1 MSTPAF
7 LERLKTAQRCLFG
20 TWVKLPTL
28 ETLELLA
35 NGGFDFVT
43 IDTEHSPL
51 SLESTYRLIAHAQ
64 GLGMSA
70 LVRTPDQASNDVQRL
85 LDSGADGLLV
95 PRVRSAVE
103 ARQAVGRMLF
113 SPRGQRGLGITSR
126 AGRWGLKPLEEY
138 LADGNDRLLR
148 CVQLEDRCALEDVDT
163 ILDVEGVNAAFLG
176 MGDLQLTSG
185 LPASHGELQSLVD
198 RLISACRA
206 RRIPCGA
213 AAQDA
218 PAALRSAAR
227 GFSFVMVSND
237 ATLFGRAAAALGDQ
251 LKQGLEARVTDA

>member
-1 MSTPAF
+1 MNTPAF
-7 LERLKTAQRCLFG
+7 LDRLKTAKRCLFG

-35 NGGFDFVT
+35 NAGFDFVT

-51 SLESTYRLIAHAQ
+51 SLESTYKLIAHAQ

-70 LVRTPDQASNDVQRL
+70 LVRTSDQASNDIQRL

-95 PRVRSAVE
+95 PRVRNAAEALHAVS
-103 ARQAVGRMLF
+103 RMLF

-126 AGRWGLKPLEEY
+126 AGRWGLKSLDEY
-138 LADGNDRLLR
+138 LADGNERVLR
-148 CVQLEDRCALEDVDT
+148 CVQLEDRSVLEEVEAV
-163 ILDVEGVNAAFLG
+163 LDVEGVNSAFLG

-185 LPASHGELQSLVD
+185 LPASHGDLQALVD
-198 RLISACRA
+198 RLIAACRA
-206 RRIPCGA
+206 RQIPCGA
-213 AAQDA
+213 AAQDGA
-218 PAALRSAAR
+218 AALRSAVR

-237 ATLFGRAAAALGDQ
+237 AMLFGKAAASLGDE
-251 LKQGLEARVTDA
+251 LKRGVAA

>member
-1 MSTPAF
+1 MRGPDF
-7 LERLKTAQRCLFG
+7 LERLKTSQRCLFG
-20 TWVKLPTL
+20 TWIKLPTL

-35 NGGFDFVT
+35 NAGFDFVT

-51 SLESTYRLIAHAQ
+51 SLESTYKLIAHAQ

-70 LVRTPDQASNDVQRL
+70 LVRTPDLASNDIQRL
-85 LDSGADGLLV
+85 LDSGVDGLLV
-95 PRVRSAVE
+95 PRVRSAAE
-103 ARQAVGRMLF
+103 AHHAVGRMLF
-113 SPRGQRGLGITSR
+113 SPQGQRGLGITSR
-126 AGRWGLKPLEEY
+126 AGQWGLKPLEEY

-148 CVQLEDRCALEDVDT
+148 CVQLEDRSVLEIVDK
-163 ILDVEGVNAAFLG
+163 ILDIKGVNAAFLG

-185 LPASHGELQSLVD
+185 LPASHSDLQSLVD
-198 RLISACRA
+198 RLLAACHA
-206 RRIPCGA
+206 RQIPCGA

-237 ATLFGRAAAALGDQ
+237 ATLFGKAAASLGEE
-251 LKQGLEARVTDA
+251 LKRGHVV

>member
-7 LERLKTAQRCLFG
+7 LQRLKTAQRCLFG

-35 NGGFDFVT
+35 SAGFDFVT
-43 IDTEHSPL
+43 IDTEHATL
-51 SLESTYRLIAHAQ
+51 SLESTYKLIAHAQ

-70 LVRTPDQASNDVQRL
+70 LVRTPDQASNDIQRL

-95 PRVRSAVE
+95 PRVRSASE
-103 ARQAVGRMLF
+103 ARHAVSRMLF
-113 SPRGQRGLGITSR
+113 SPGGQRGLGITSR
-126 AGRWGLKPLEEY
+126 AGRWGLKPLDEY
-138 LADGNDRLLR
+138 LEEGNKRVLR
-148 CVQLEDRCALEDVDT
+148 CVQLEDRSVLEEVEAVLDVD
-163 ILDVEGVNAAFLG
+163 GVNAAFLG

-185 LPASHGELQSLVD
+185 LPASHSELQALVD
-198 RLISACRA
+198 RLLSACRA

-218 PAALRSAAR
+218 AAALRSAAR

-237 ATLFGRAAAALGDQ
+237 VTLFGKAAVSLGDE
-251 LKQGLEARVTDA
+251 LRRGVSAGKST

>member
-7 LERLKTAQRCLFG
+7 LARLQTAQRCLFG

-35 NGGFDFVT
+35 SAGLDFVT
-43 IDTEHSPL
+43 IDTEHAPL
-51 SLESTYRLIAHAQ
+51 SLESAYKLIAHAQ
-64 GLGMSA
+64 ALGMSA
-70 LVRTPDQASNDVQRL
+70 LVRTPDQASNDIQRL

-95 PRVRSAVE
+95 PRVRNAAE
-103 ARQAVGRMLF
+103 ARHAVGRMVF
-113 SPRGQRGLGITSR
+113 SPGGQRGLGITSR

-138 LADGNDRLLR
+138 LADGNERVLR
-148 CVQLEDRCALEDVDT
+148 CVQLEDRAVLEDVEAV
-163 ILDVEGVNAAFLG
+163 LDVEGVNAAFLG

-185 LPASHGELQSLVD
+185 LPASHGDLQALVD
-198 RLISACRA
+198 RLLEACRV
-206 RRIPCGA
+206 RQIPCGA

-218 PAALRSAAR
+218 TAALRSAAR

-237 ATLFGRAAAALGDQ
+237 ATLFGKAAASLGNE
-251 LKQGLEARVTDA
+251 LRRGLSA

>member
-1 MSTPAF
+1 MTAPAF
-7 LERLKTAQRCLFG
+7 VQRLQAADRCLFG
-20 TWVKLPTL
+20 TWVKLPAL

-35 NGGFDFVT
+35 HAGFDFVVV
-43 IDTEHSPL
+43 DTEHSPL
-51 SLESTYRLIAHAQ
+51 SLESTYQLIAHAQ

-70 LVRTPDQASNDVQRL
+70 LVRIPDQSSNDIQRL

-95 PRVRSAVE
+95 PRVRNADE
-103 ARQAVGRMLF
+103 ARRAVSRMLF
-113 SPRGQRGLGITSR
+113 SPAGQRGLGITSR

-138 LADGNDRLLR
+138 LRDGDERVLR
-148 CVQLEDRCALEDVDT
+148 CVQLEDRQALEQVGA

-185 LPASHGELQSLVD
+185 LPASHPDLQTLVD
-198 RLISACRA
+198 GLLAACRA
-206 RRIPCGA
+206 RAIPCGA

-218 PAALRSAAR
+218 AAALRSAAR

-237 ATLFGRAAAALGDQ
+237 ATLFGKAAAALGGE
-251 LKQGLEARVTDA
+251 LRRGLSA

>member
-35 NGGFDFVT
+35 HAGLDYVV
-43 IDTEHSPL
+43 IDAEHAPH
-51 SLESTYRLIAHAQ
+51 SLETTYKLIAHAQ

-70 LVRTPDQASNDVQRL
+70 LVRTPDQASNDIQRL

-95 PRVRSAVE
+95 PRVRDADE
-103 ARQAVGRMLF
+103 ARHAVGRMLF

-126 AGRWGLKPLEEY
+126 AGQWGLKPLAQY
-138 LADGNDRLLR
+138 LAEGNDRVLR
-148 CVQLEDRCALEDVDT
+148 CVQLEDRSVLEAVESV
-163 ILDVEGVNAAFLG
+163 LDVEGVNAAFIG

-185 LPASHGELQSLVD
+185 LPANHPELQALVD
-198 RLISACRA
+198 RLLAACRE
-206 RRIPCGA
+206 RQMPCGA
-213 AAQDA
+213 AAGDA
-218 PAALRSAAR
+218 AAALKAAER
-227 GFSFVMVSND
+227 GFAFVMVSND
-237 ATLFGRAAAALGDQ
+237 TTLFGKAAAAMGQELQ
-251 LKQGLEARVTDA
+251 RGLAA